1 MTGKAIAY
9 FFFGFVAGLIIVEY
23 GRENPFAPVQF
34 HDGKA
39 LETRIYYYRYNPYQ
53 YNEIYPY
60 GYYNYNVN
68 TYSRGNNSGRQRSS
82 GENKGGSGGGEGGSG
97 TTHTGTKS
105 FNHTAQERTDSWG
118 KKN

>member
-1 MTGKAIAY
+1 MTGTSIAY
-9 FFFGFVAGLIIVEY
+9 FFLGFVAGLIIVESSKD
-23 GRENPFAPVQF
+23 EPFKPIAF

-60 GYYNYNVN
+60 GYYRYQPNP
-68 TYSRGNNSGRQRSS
+68 YSQGNNSGSQRST
-82 GENKGGSGGGEGGSG
+82 GENKGSN
-97 TTHTGTKS
+97 TGTKS
-105 FNHTAQERTDSWG
+105 FNHTPQERTDSWG

>member
-1 MTGKAIAY
+1 MTGTSIAY
-9 FFFGFVAGLIIVEY
+9 FFFGFVAGLIIVESQ
-23 GRENPFAPVQF
+23 RDRPFAPVTL

-60 GYYNYNVN
+60 GYYQYNVN
-68 TYSRGNNSGRQRSS
+68 PYSQGNNSGGYRGSS
-82 GENKGGSGGGEGGSG
+82 NTGVGQVRGTEQGESHG
-97 TTHTGTKS
+97 
-105 FNHTAQERTDSWG
+105 RTVEVNDR

>member
-1 MTGKAIAY
+1 MTGKAISY

-23 GRENPFAPVQF
+23 GREKPFAPVQF

-60 GYYNYNVN
+60 GYYRYQPNP
-68 TYSRGNNSGRQRSS
+68 YSQGNNSGSQRST
-82 GENKGGSGGGEGGSG
+82 GENKSSN
-97 TTHTGTKS
+97 TGTKS
-105 FNHTAQERTDSWG
+105 FNHTPQERTDSWG

>member
-1 MTGKAIAY
+1 MTGTSIAY
-9 FFFGFVAGLIIVEY
+9 FFFGFVAGLIIVESQ
-23 GRENPFAPVQF
+23 RDRPFEPVTF

-60 GYYNYNVN
+60 GYYRYQPNP
-68 TYSRGNNSGRQRSS
+68 YSQGNNSGARTNTNTGGGNTRSAES
-82 GENKGGSGGGEGGSG
+82 GESHGKTVEVND
-97 TTHTGTKS
+97 
-105 FNHTAQERTDSWG
+105 R

>member
-1 MTGKAIAY
+1 MTGKAISY

-23 GRENPFAPVQF
+23 GREKPFAPVQF

-60 GYYNYNVN
+60 GYYRYQPNP
-68 TYSRGNNSGRQRSS
+68 YSQGNNSGSRRST
-82 GENKGGSGGGEGGSG
+82 GENKGGGKEVSG

-105 FNHTAQERTDSWG
+105 FNHTPQERTDSWG

>member
-1 MTGKAIAY
+1 MAGTSIAY
-9 FFFGFVAGLIIVEY
+9 FFLGFVAGLIIVESQ
-23 GRENPFAPVQF
+23 RDEPFKPVVF

-53 YNEIYPY
+53 YNQLYPY

-68 TYSRGNNSGRQRSS
+68 TYSRGNNSGSQRST
-82 GENKGGSGGGEGGSG
+82 GENKGGN
-97 TTHTGTKS
+97 TGAKS
-105 FNHTAQERTDSWG
+105 FNHTPQERTDSWG

>member
-1 MTGKAIAY
+1 MTGTSIAY
-9 FFFGFVAGLIIVEY
+9 FFLGFVAGLIVIESQKDK
-23 GRENPFAPVQF
+23 PFAPVRF

-53 YNEIYPY
+53 YNQLYPY

-68 TYSRGNNSGRQRSS
+68 TYSRGNNSGRQRST
-82 GENKGGSGGGEGGSG
+82 GENKSSN
-97 TTHTGTKS
+97 TGTKS
-105 FNHTAQERTDSWG
+105 FNHTPQERTDSWG